1 MKSTG
6 SITAIIVDDD
16 EFCCFQLQ
24 DLIKKYALGIEI
36 VAVCN
41 SGADGLI
48 KIRELSPDLVFLDVE
63 MPGMNGFEMIRKLP
77 AVNFEIIFTTSHEQY
92 AIRAIRFSALDY
104 LVKPLD
110 STALQD
116 AISRMRDKMQE
127 KLPAE
132 EKKLELL
139 GIPAEKKFNNLAVP
153 TMEGLLFIGLQD
165 IIRCESDDKYTKIFL
180 ADKKMILASRTQVIP
195 HQPQP
200 PQKIPARRRRPGYH
214 GRWQHTGCFPPQKR
228 RAYGISVAVLTLAI
242 TRGRRCALFAIAI
255 SAKAKLAPAHLA
267 KDNALAS
274 NCDGEAVS

>member
-1 MKSTG
+1 MGNTAP
-6 SITAIIVDDD
+6 ITAIIVDDD

-24 DLIKKYALGIEI
+24 DLLSRYSLGVKII
-36 VAVCN
+36 GVCN
-41 SGADGLI
+41 SGADGLA
-48 KIRELSPDLVFLDVE
+48 KITALNPDLVFLDVE

-180 ADKKMILASRTQVIP
+180 ADKKMILASRTLGDFEELLSPHGFFRIHKSYLINLSHLKKYLRGEGGQVIM
-195 HQPQP
+195 
-200 PQKIPARRRRPGYH
+200 ADGSTLDVSRR
-214 GRWQHTGCFPPQKR
+214 KKEELM
-228 RAYGISVAVLTLAI
+228 VL
-242 TRGRRCALFAIAI
+242 
-255 SAKAKLAPAHLA
+255 
-267 KDNALAS
+267 
-274 NCDGEAVS
+274 VSQF

>member
-1 MKSTG
+1 MKSPG
-6 SITAIIVDDD
+6 NITAIIVDDD

-41 SGADGLI
+41 SGTDGLV

-110 STALQD
+110 PTALQD

-153 TMEGLLFIGLQD
+153 TMEGLLFICIQD

-180 ADKKMILASRTQVIP
+180 ADKKMILASRTLGDFEDLLSPHGFFRIHKSYLINLIHLKKYLRGEGGQVIM
-195 HQPQP
+195 
-200 PQKIPARRRRPGYH
+200 ADGSTLDVSRR
-214 GRWQHTGCFPPQKR
+214 KKEELM
-228 RAYGISVAVLTLAI
+228 VL
-242 TRGRRCALFAIAI
+242 
-255 SAKAKLAPAHLA
+255 
-267 KDNALAS
+267 
-274 NCDGEAVS
+274 VSQF

>member
-1 MKSTG
+1 MKSPG
-6 SITAIIVDDD
+6 NITAIIVDDD

-41 SGADGLI
+41 SGTDGLV

-110 STALQD
+110 PTALQD

-153 TMEGLLFIGLQD
+153 TMEGLLFIGIQD

-180 ADKKMILASRTQVIP
+180 ADKKMILASRTLGDFEDLLSPHGFFRIHKSYLINLSHLKKYLRGEGGQVIM
-195 HQPQP
+195 
-200 PQKIPARRRRPGYH
+200 ADGSTLDVSRR
-214 GRWQHTGCFPPQKR
+214 KKEELM
-228 RAYGISVAVLTLAI
+228 VL
-242 TRGRRCALFAIAI
+242 
-255 SAKAKLAPAHLA
+255 
-267 KDNALAS
+267 
-274 NCDGEAVS
+274 VSQF

>member
-153 TMEGLLFIGLQD
+153 TMEGLLFIGIQD

-180 ADKKMILASRTQVIP
+180 ADKKMILASRTLGDFEELLAPHGFFRIHKSYLINLSHLKKYLRGEGGQVIM
-195 HQPQP
+195 
-200 PQKIPARRRRPGYH
+200 ADGSTLDVSRR
-214 GRWQHTGCFPPQKR
+214 KKEELM
-228 RAYGISVAVLTLAI
+228 VL
-242 TRGRRCALFAIAI
+242 
-255 SAKAKLAPAHLA
+255 
-267 KDNALAS
+267 
-274 NCDGEAVS
+274 VSQF